1 MNNEIQTPAAQPS
14 SARFVVELEAV
25 NSAFGISADTLHQLA
40 QSYNVPPER
49 LLVRAITMLALADI
63 PGLDLDAPTLSTEQQ
78 QYLKQRQKQNPGA
91 STTTLNE
98 AFKRLFEGTGH
109 DHENAES
116 QPLYGRHP

>member
-1 MNNEIQTPAAQPS
+1 MNNEIQTPDEQPS

-25 NSAFGISADTLHQLA
+25 NSAFGISADTLNQLA
-40 QSYNVPPER
+40 QSYGVSPER

-63 PGLDLDAPTLSTEQQ
+63 PGLDLDAPQLSPDQQ
-78 QYLKQRQKQNPGA
+78 QFLKQRREQHPGA
-91 STTTLNE
+91 STTSLNE